1 MKNPEAFTRHKQRIE
16 KTACNPVSYHR
27 YDQISRERWLQRNK
41 EDAERRKRINPRIVT
56 NSPTDFFEDL
66 LLEQME
72 QS

>member
-1 MKNPEAFTRHKQRIE
+1 MKVNDIYKTESSLFPAKQNDIAR
-16 KTACNPVSYHR
+16 
-27 YDQISRERWLQRNK
+27 
-41 EDAERRKRINPRIVT
+41 T